1 MEISVPFKGKAM
13 RCLLVDDDLTTLNV
27 IRDFVNWKLYGIN
40 AVDTACNI
48 ANAKALINE
57 NMPDVIICDIEM
69 PKGSGWIIKWVRE
82 KYKCQSFFLPVMRV

>member
-1 MEISVPFKGKAM
+1 M

-48 ANAKALINE
+48 SQAKMLI
-57 NMPDVIICDIEM
+57 
-69 PKGSGWIIKWVRE
+69 G
-82 KYKCQSFFLPVMRV
+82 